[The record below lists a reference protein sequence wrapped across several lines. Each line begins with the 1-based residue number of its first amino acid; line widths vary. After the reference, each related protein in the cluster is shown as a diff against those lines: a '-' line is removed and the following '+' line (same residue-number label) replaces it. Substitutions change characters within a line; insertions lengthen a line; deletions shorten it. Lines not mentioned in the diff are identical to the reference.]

1 MNLCLEARAY
11 EFFFAF
17 LSSVLLYV
25 FIIDKSD
32 CSHEF
37 FKQLVSEEVG
47 LNLEKV
53 TADMLGSAKKVTI
66 SKDDTII
73 LDGGGDKKSIEERC
87 EQVGNDD

>member
-1 MNLCLEARAY
+1 MKFALH
-11 EFFFAF
+11 FFL
-17 LSSVLLYV
+17 LSFLYV
-25 FIIDKSD
+25 FIKDKSD

-87 EQVGNDD
+87 EQVGNDG